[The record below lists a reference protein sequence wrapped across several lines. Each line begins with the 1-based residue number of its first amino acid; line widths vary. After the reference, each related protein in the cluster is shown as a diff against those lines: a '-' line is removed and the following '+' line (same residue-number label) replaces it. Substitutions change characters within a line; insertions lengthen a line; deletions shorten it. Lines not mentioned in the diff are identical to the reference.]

1 MPSRR
6 ESAAHGHNTSIDA
19 LTSSHNQYLTH
30 QLNQLDTV
38 IAAEV
43 NALLHR
49 ENKLMCSNVSAKSQ
63 KDRRK
68 QLMDY
73 RFRGYMVCKNG
84 FLFLH
89 DTGRKR
95 LMI

>member
-63 KDRRK
+63 KETVDGLQILRIHG
-68 QLMDY
+68 M
-73 RFRGYMVCKNG
+73 
-84 FLFLH
+84 
-89 DTGRKR
+89 
-95 LMI
+95 